1 MHEARHD
8 LWSARFRLAYMR
20 IATMSQRTAQAKK
33 EFAELGKQLSN
44 VGDIPV
50 ATVGAGALLAV
61 ECYLLF
67 HVGEVLGKRALIGY
81 PVGPDGWFD
90 GDGH

>member
-1 MHEARHD
+1 M
-8 LWSARFRLAYMR
+8 
-20 IATMSQRTAQAKK
+20 ATMSQRTNQAKVEFK
-33 EFAELGKQLSN
+33 ELTAKLSN
-44 VGDIPV
+44 FGEIP
-50 ATVGAGALLAV
+50 AAAVGAGALLAV

-67 HVGEVLGKRALIGY
+67 HVGEIIGKRTLIGY